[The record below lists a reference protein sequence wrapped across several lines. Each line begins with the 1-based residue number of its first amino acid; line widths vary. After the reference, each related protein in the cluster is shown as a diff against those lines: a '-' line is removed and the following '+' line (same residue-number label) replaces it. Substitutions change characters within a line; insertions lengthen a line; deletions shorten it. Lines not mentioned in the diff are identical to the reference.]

1 MSLTFKSVLKKV
13 KRREKRYLL
22 PNDTRA
28 TPKANV
34 KNGQAALV
42 DSANSMK
49 STGLNLRVA
58 LETLKV
64 LFMGFL

>member
-13 KRREKRYLL
+13 KRIEKRPLL
-22 PNDTRA
+22 LNDTIA

-42 DSANSMK
+42 DSADSMK
-49 STGLNLRVA
+49 STGLNLRVM
-58 LETLKV
+58 LKSLKV
-64 LFMGFL
+64 LFMGF